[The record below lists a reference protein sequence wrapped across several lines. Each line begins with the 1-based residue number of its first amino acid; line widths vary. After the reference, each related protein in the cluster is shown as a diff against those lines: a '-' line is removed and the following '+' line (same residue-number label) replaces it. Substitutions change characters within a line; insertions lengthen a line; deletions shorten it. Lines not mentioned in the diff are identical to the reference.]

1 MTDDPFRGLHPARP
15 PSELRERV
23 LAAARD
29 AAIEQQTGLLEAL
42 LADRALRW
50 CAVALAA
57 LAIAHAAIDLQVA
70 PRLAVPPR
78 VRPTIDGIQL
88 MPDGGLTAAD
98 QRQDLAPLVDRPV
111 TRTEG

>member
-1 MTDDPFRGLHPARP
+1 MPTLPPESSHDRPAWAT
-15 PSELRERV
+15 PSFAV
-23 LAAARD
+23 S
-29 AAIEQQTGLLEAL
+29 LLI
-42 LADRALRW
+42 
-50 CAVALAA
+50 ALAA